1 MLDAPKATA
10 SAVVGAVVVTA
21 AALVYAGPSDAE
33 RSLTPREQPAVV
45 PVLVSAEGAAAK
57 PTVHVWKDPTCG
69 CCSLWVEHLR
79 AAGYAVEVEETPD
92 LRAIKRAKGIPR
104 PLTSCHTATVDG
116 YVIEGH
122 VPADVIDRVL
132 AERPDVAGLAVPGM
146 PVGSPGMEIEG
157 QAPVHYEI
165 VAFTSAGET
174 NVYDRR

>member
-1 MLDAPKATA
+1 MFNVPKAVAGT
-10 SAVVGAVVVTA
+10 VIGAVLVTS
-21 AALVYAGPSDAE
+21 AALVYAGSSDVE
-33 RSLTPREQPAVV
+33 RSVTPPGQPAVV
-45 PVLVSAEGAAAK
+45 PALVPAEVAAAK

-69 CCSLWVEHLR
+69 CCAGWVEHLR
-79 AAGYAVEVEETPD
+79 AAGYPVEVEDTPD
-92 LRAIKRAKGIPR
+92 LGAVKRAKGIPR

-146 PVGSPGMEIEG
+146 PIGSPGMEVPG

-165 VAFTSAGET
+165 VAFTSAGEN

>member
-10 SAVVGAVVVTA
+10 SALVGAVVVTA
-21 AALVYAGPSDAE
+21 AALVYAGPSDTK
-33 RSLTPREQPAVV
+33 RSLTPRELPAVG
-45 PVLVSAEGAAAK
+45 PVLVSAQGASDK
-57 PTVHVWKDPTCG
+57 PTVQVWKNPTCG
-69 CCSLWVEHLR
+69 CCAAWVEHLR
-79 AAGYAVEVEETPD
+79 AAGYPVEVEETTD
-92 LRAIKRAKGIPR
+92 LGAIKRAKGIPR

-157 QAPVHYEI
+157 QTPVHYEI
-165 VAFTSAGET
+165 VAFTSAGST
-174 NVYDRR
+174 NVYDSR